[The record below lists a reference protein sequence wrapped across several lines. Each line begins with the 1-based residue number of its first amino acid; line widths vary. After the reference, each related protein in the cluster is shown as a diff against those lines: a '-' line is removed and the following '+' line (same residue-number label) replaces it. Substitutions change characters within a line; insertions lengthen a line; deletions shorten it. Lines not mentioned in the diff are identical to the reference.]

1 MRIRRAIIPAIL
13 SLGAAGAILVG
24 SAAPTAAAQ
33 APAAHAVVVAST
45 AHSAVYYH
53 W

>member
-13 SLGAAGAILVG
+13 SLGAAGVILVG

-33 APAAHAVVVAST
+33 APAAHAPVAASS
-45 AHSAVYYH
+45 AHSGVLYH